1 MVPVRIETTEC
12 YGANVAE
19 VDGTYDE
26 AVDQMREDTQKHG
39 WQIIADTSR
48 SPGVSM
54 SWLGLQQRCFW

>member
-1 MVPVRIETTEC
+1 
-12 YGANVAE
+12 AE